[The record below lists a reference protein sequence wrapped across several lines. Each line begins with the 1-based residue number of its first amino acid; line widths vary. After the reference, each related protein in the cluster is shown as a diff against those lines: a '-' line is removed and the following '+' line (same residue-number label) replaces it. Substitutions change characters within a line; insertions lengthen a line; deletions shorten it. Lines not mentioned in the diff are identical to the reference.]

1 MADRV
6 PFKEGLNADAVR
18 HLRRHLEAAS
28 SDFDGDAFE
37 ADVIPELPAL
47 ELKDRVRR
55 TIAGLRRAL
64 PDDYLGALDVVLGAA
79 RDWQPLERDDGL
91 GGFGAWPLI
100 DFVGEYGVAAEGD
113 APDPFD
119 ASMEALRAITGLWS
133 AEFAV
138 RPFLIA
144 DPDRAFGHLRAWL
157 GDDDHH
163 VRRLISEGTRTR
175 LPWGQ
180 RLPGVIDD
188 PAPVFELLEGLRWDE
203 SEYVRR
209 SVANNLNDLSK
220 DHPGRVVERCER
232 WWDEAPGA
240 DAGKDAARNRRRLV
254 RHALRTL
261 VKAGDPGALGVLGYR
276 RDAEVAVEHLHLDP
290 PTVWLGEALT
300 FTFDIVSK
308 GSRAEPLVVDYAL
321 HMTKSAGH
329 RTAKVFKLKTL
340 ELASGD
346 RVTLEKRHSFKK
358 VTVRTY
364 HPGRYAVEILV
375 NGASRGLAEFDF
387 EV

>member
-1 MADRV
+1 
-6 PFKEGLNADAVR
+6 
-18 HLRRHLEAAS
+18 
-28 SDFDGDAFE
+28 DGDAFE
-37 ADVIPELPAL
+37 ADVVPELAAL

-55 TIAGLRRAL
+55 TILGLRVAL
-64 PDDYLGALDVVLGAA
+64 PQDYLAALEIILRAA
-79 RDWQPLERDDGL
+79 RDWKPLERDDGL

-100 DFVGEYGVAAEGD
+100 DFVGEYGVTADAG

-119 ASMEALRAITGLWS
+119 ASMEALRAITSLWS
-133 AEFAV
+133 AEFAI

-144 DPDRAFGHLRAWL
+144 DPDRAFGHLNGWL
-157 GDDDHH
+157 DDPDHH

-188 PAPVFELLEGLRWDE
+188 PSPVFKLLESLRWDE

-220 DHPGRVVERCER
+220 DHPKRVVERCRR
-232 WWDEAPGA
+232 WWDEATTADVDA
-240 DAGKDAARNRRRLV
+240 DASRNRRRLV

-261 VKAGDPGALGVLGYR
+261 IKAGDPGALEVLGYR
-276 RDAEVAVEHLHLDP
+276 ADAEVAVEGLRLDSP
-290 PTVWLGEALT
+290 KVRLGDALT
-300 FTFDIVSK
+300 FSFDLVST
-308 GSRAEPLVVDYAL
+308 GDRPEPVVVDYAL

-329 RTAKVFKLKTL
+329 RTAKVFKLKNL
-340 ELASGD
+340 ELPAGG
-346 RVTLEKRHSFKK
+346 RVEIKKRHPFKK

-364 HPGRYAVEILV
+364 HPGRYALEILI
-375 NGASRGLAEFDF
+375 NGASRAQAEFDF
-387 EV
+387 DV